1 MSQGQDEHQ
10 RLIVEQF
17 SRQAV
22 PFTEM
27 PIHSN
32 EEADRL
38 VLESVGIG
46 LDDTVLDIAC
56 GPGLITCVIAQ
67 VARHV
72 TGIDITPAMI
82 EQARARQ
89 QSKGLTNVE
98 WQVGDVLP
106 LPFAAASFSVV
117 FTRYSF
123 HHFLDPKAV
132 LAEMVR
138 VCKPGGKVAVVDV
151 FTTTPEQAAAY
162 DQVEKLRDPSHTRA
176 LLLEEL
182 TGLFRDAG
190 LSDTKTEF
198 YKLEVELDK
207 LLASSFPNPGDADKI
222 RQIFSEDL
230 GLNRLG
236 VGAHRKD
243 EGWSDGRM
251 EQTEPFGSPS
261 RLPYSSARTRQ
272 SETVPAELNGRI
284 RPRRR
289 QTS

>member
-1 MSQGQDEHQ
+1 MSQRHDDHQ

-17 SRQAV
+17 SQQTV
-22 PFTEM
+22 PFAEM

-32 EEADRL
+32 EDADRL
-38 VLESVGIG
+38 VLETVRIG
-46 LDDTVLDIAC
+46 PEDTVLDIAC

-82 EQARARQ
+82 EQAKARQ
-89 QSKGLTNVE
+89 KAKGLTNVS
-98 WQVGDVLP
+98 WQVGNVLP

-138 VCKPGGKVAVVDV
+138 VCEPGGNVAVVDV

-176 LLLEEL
+176 LLLDEL
-182 TGLFRDAG
+182 TSLFRDAG
-190 LSDTKTEF
+190 LSDIKTEF
-198 YKLEVELDK
+198 YKLEVELEK
-207 LLASSFPNPGDADKI
+207 ILASSFPNPGDADKI
-222 RQIFSEDL
+222 RQTFSEDL
-230 GLNRLG
+230 GVNRLG
-236 VGAHRKD
+236 VGAHRK
-243 EGWSDGRM
+243 EG
-251 EQTEPFGSPS
+251 
-261 RLPYSSARTRQ
+261 A
-272 SETVPAELNGRI
+272 NGAI
-284 RPRRR
+284 WFAFPIAILVG
-289 QTS
+289 TK

>member
-1 MSQGQDEHQ
+1 MSQSQDNHQ

-22 PFTEM
+22 PFAEM

-32 EEADRL
+32 EDADRL
-38 VLESVGIG
+38 VLETVGIG
-46 LDDTVLDIAC
+46 PEDTVLDIAC

-67 VARHV
+67 VAHHV
-72 TGIDITPAMI
+72 TGIDITAAMI
-82 EQARARQ
+82 KQARARQ
-89 QSKGLTNVE
+89 QSKGLRNVS
-98 WQVGDVLP
+98 WKVDDVLP
-106 LPFAAASFSVV
+106 LPFVAGSFSVV

-138 VCKPGGKVAVVDV
+138 VCELGGNVAVVDV

-176 LLLEEL
+176 LPLDEL

-190 LSDTKTEF
+190 LSEIKTEF
-198 YKLEVELDK
+198 YKLDVELEK
-207 LLASSFPNPGDADKI
+207 ILASSFPNPGDADKI
-222 RQIFSEDL
+222 RQLFSEDL
-230 GLNRLG
+230 GVNRLG

-243 EGWSDGRM
+243 GAIWFAFPIAILVGK
-251 EQTEPFGSPS
+251 
-261 RLPYSSARTRQ
+261 
-272 SETVPAELNGRI
+272 N
-284 RPRRR
+284 
-289 QTS
+289 

>member
-1 MSQGQDEHQ
+1 MSQSQDNHQ

-22 PFTEM
+22 PFAEM

-32 EEADRL
+32 EDADRL
-38 VLESVGIG
+38 VLETVGIG
-46 LDDTVLDIAC
+46 PDDTVLDIAC
-56 GPGLITCVIAQ
+56 GPGLITCVMAQ
-67 VARHV
+67 VARQV

-89 QSKGLTNVE
+89 QAKGLTNVA
-98 WQVGDVLP
+98 WQVGDVMP
-106 LPFAAASFSVV
+106 LSFAAASFSVV

-138 VCKPGGKVAVVDV
+138 VCEPGGKVAVVDV

-162 DQVEKLRDPSHTRA
+162 NQVEKLRDPSHTRA
-176 LLLEEL
+176 LLIDEL

-190 LSDTKTEF
+190 LSDTKSEF
-198 YKLEVELDK
+198 YKLEVELEK
-207 LLASSFPNPGDADKI
+207 ILASSFPDPGDADKI
-222 RQIFSEDL
+222 RQIFSADI

-236 VGAHRKD
+236 VGAHRKA
-243 EGWSDGRM
+243 GAIWFAFPIAILVGKNYT
-251 EQTEPFGSPS
+251 QHCG
-261 RLPYSSARTRQ
+261 LH
-272 SETVPAELNGRI
+272 
-284 RPRRR
+284 
-289 QTS
+289 

>member
-1 MSQGQDEHQ
+1 MSQGQDEHQQHQ

-22 PFTEM
+22 PFAEM

-38 VLESVGIG
+38 VLKTVGISPK
-46 LDDTVLDIAC
+46 DAVLDIAC

-82 EQARARQ
+82 EQAKARQ
-89 QSKGLTNVE
+89 QTKGLTNVV

-176 LLLEEL
+176 LLLDEL
-182 TGLFRDAG
+182 TGIFRDAG

-198 YKLEVELDK
+198 YKLEVELEK
-207 LLASSFPNPGDADKI
+207 ILASSFPNPGDADKI

-230 GLNRLG
+230 GVNRLG
-236 VGAHRKD
+236 VVAHRKD
-243 EGWSDGRM
+243 GANGAIWFAFPIAILVS
-251 EQTEPFGSPS
+251 
-261 RLPYSSARTRQ
+261 RTRQ
-272 SETVPAELNGRI
+272 SATVPAEFNGSI
-284 RPRRR
+284 RPPRR
-289 QTS
+289 QTT

>member
-1 MSQGQDEHQ
+1 MSQGQDDHQQHQ

-22 PFTEM
+22 PFAEM

-32 EEADRL
+32 EDADRL
-38 VLESVGIG
+38 VLETVGIG
-46 LDDTVLDIAC
+46 PEDTVLDIAC

-67 VARHV
+67 VARQV
-72 TGIDITPAMI
+72 TGIDLTPAMI

-89 QSKGLTNVE
+89 KSKGLTNLA

-106 LPFAAASFSVV
+106 LSFAAASFSVV

-123 HHFLDPKAV
+123 HHFLDPEAV

-138 VCKPGGKVAVVDV
+138 VCEPGGKVTVVDV

-176 LLLEEL
+176 LHLDEL
-182 TGLFRDAG
+182 TGLFHDVG
-190 LSDTKTEF
+190 LSDIRTGF
-198 YKLEVELDK
+198 YKLEVELEK
-207 LLASSFPNPGDADKI
+207 ILAASFPNPGDADKI

-230 GLNRLG
+230 RLNRLG

-243 EGWSDGRM
+243 GAIWFAFPIIILVG
-251 EQTEPFGSPS
+251 TK
-261 RLPYSSARTRQ
+261 
-272 SETVPAELNGRI
+272 
-284 RPRRR
+284 
-289 QTS
+289 

>member
-1 MSQGQDEHQ
+1 MPNNKDEHQ
-10 RLIVEQF
+10 KLIVEQF
-17 SRQAV
+17 SQQAV
-22 PFTEM
+22 PFAEM

-32 EEADRL
+32 EDADRL
-38 VLESVGIG
+38 VLETVGIG
-46 LDDTVLDIAC
+46 LEDTVLDIAC
-56 GPGLITCVIAQ
+56 GPGLISCVMAQ
-67 VARHV
+67 VARQV

-82 EQARARQ
+82 EQAKARQ
-89 QSKGLTNVE
+89 QSRGLTNVT

-176 LLLEEL
+176 LLLDEL

-190 LSDTKTEF
+190 LSDIKTGF
-198 YKLEVELDK
+198 YKLEVELEK
-207 LLASSFPNPGDADKI
+207 ILAASFPNPGDADKI

-230 GLNRLG
+230 ELNRLG
-236 VGAHRKD
+236 VDAHRR
-243 EGWSDGRM
+243 GRVIWFAFPVAIFVGRAT
-251 EQTEPFGSPS
+251 QPS
-261 RLPYSSARTRQ
+261 A
-272 SETVPAELNGRI
+272 
-284 RPRRR
+284 
-289 QTS
+289 